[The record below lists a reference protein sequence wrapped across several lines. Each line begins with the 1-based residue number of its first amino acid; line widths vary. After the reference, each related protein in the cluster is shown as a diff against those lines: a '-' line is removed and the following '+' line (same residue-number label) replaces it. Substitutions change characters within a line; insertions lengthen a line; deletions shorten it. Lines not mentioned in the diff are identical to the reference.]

1 MITQT
6 QDRWKFIGGS
16 EAHYIYMGYHTS
28 TFKSWWRNKLEGIV
42 DETNANPSMVVGT
55 MLEESVIDLYEE
67 LNGVEGQRGESATKG
82 IARANT
88 DYIQG
93 DKVSDV
99 KVTSKAFEWFLKGR
113 VPIQYKR
120 QLIHYRYVCELS
132 ESSIIA
138 YQTTDSLMQ
147 DPFQPLNPHLLYE
160 IPVQITGGEIEEHR
174 ERVEYLEWCRD
185 NNLYPGED

>member
-6 QDRWKFIGGS
+6 SDRANFIGGS
-16 EAHYIYMGYHTS
+16 EMAYMYASYHTE
-28 TFKSWWRNKLEGIV
+28 TFRTWWKSKLEGIPL
-42 DETNANPSMVVGT
+42 ESPSNPSMTVGT
-55 MLEESVIDLYEE
+55 ILEYDVIDLYER
-67 LNGVEGQRGESATKG
+67 LNGVQGLRDQQATKG

-99 KVTSKAFEWFLKGR
+99 KVTSKAFEWFLKDR

-120 QLIHYRYVCELS
+120 QLIHYRYVMDLS
-132 ESSIIA
+132 KSSIIA

-147 DPFQPLNPHLLYE
+147 DPFQELDPSLLYE
-160 IPVQITGGEIEEHR
+160 IEVEITDEDIRTHQEKLD
-174 ERVEYLEWCRD
+174 YLEYCRD
-185 NNLYPGED
+185 MNIYPGEQ